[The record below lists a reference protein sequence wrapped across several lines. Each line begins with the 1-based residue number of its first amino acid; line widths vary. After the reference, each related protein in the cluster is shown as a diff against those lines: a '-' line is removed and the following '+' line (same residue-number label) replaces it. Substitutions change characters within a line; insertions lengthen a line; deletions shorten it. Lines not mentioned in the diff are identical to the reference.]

1 VPGLPGVTQL
11 PTALSPSLNTPPPV
25 ATAPAP
31 AFAAPAAADPTV
43 GSRRVSYTLRQ
54 LGLRSPMQLRGTSD
68 LQGILFGVRGD
79 EVVTQA
85 RLVLQGSTS
94 PALIPELS
102 QISVTL
108 NEQFVGAIQP
118 DRNRP
123 SFGPVEF
130 PVNPVFFADNNRMN
144 FRLSGRYA
152 VECNDPLSGLLWAV
166 VSDTSTLNLVLE
178 KLPVTRD
185 LARLPEPFFDP
196 RLLRDPLTLPVVLPD
211 GAGNETVRAAAIA
224 SSWFAVQADY
234 RGASFPVMTAPPQ
247 RGHAVVIAT
256 GPDSIPG
263 LALPRFDGPTVALV
277 PNPGDPFGLLLVLGG
292 RTGAE
297 VVTAATAVAVG
308 RQALSGELA
317 LVQTPDSPP
326 RQPYDAPRWV
336 RSDRP
341 VKLGELVDPSELQ
354 VYGYSP
360 GPISIPFRTAPD
372 LFTWRNR
379 PLDADIR
386 FRAPPGPIVDVAVS
400 RLDVTVNDLYLR
412 SFPLRRADP
421 VWPLSMA
428 SRFFGGGD
436 RSEGRVGIPTWIVF
450 GQNDLQLRFDMKPLS
465 RGDCVAVPGD
475 IRTGIDPDSTIDL
488 SGAYRFTT
496 LPNLAY
502 FVSSGFPFTRM
513 ADLSTTA
520 AVLPDRP
527 SAGELSAF
535 LGLIGR
541 LSALV
546 GHPATGLQVVRPQG
560 LQQAAERDLIVV
572 GALGRQPALPQLMQA
587 APLQLEGNRLS
598 VALPDALGQFRHLFD
613 GGARSGEVERAS
625 AQLAAPAESLG
636 AIIGFESPL
645 RAGKSV
651 LVLTGASATGLEEM
665 VLALRDPEQ
674 LPRVQGDLALLS
686 GGRIQGYRLGSSY
699 TTGRLPPWLWP
710 QLYLSSSPAGLLGI
724 LALAIVLLAAPLYW
738 VLRRRAV
745 QRLRMRTN

>member
-1 VPGLPGVTQL
+1 
-11 PTALSPSLNTPPPV
+11 
-25 ATAPAP
+25 
-31 AFAAPAAADPTV
+31 
-43 GSRRVSYTLRQ
+43 
-54 LGLRSPMQLRGTSD
+54 
-68 LQGILFGVRGD
+68 
-79 EVVTQA
+79 
-85 RLVLQGSTS
+85 
-94 PALIPELS
+94 
-102 QISVTL
+102 
-108 NEQFVGAIQP
+108 
-118 DRNRP
+118 
-123 SFGPVEF
+123 
-130 PVNPVFFADNNRMN
+130 
-144 FRLSGRYA
+144 
-152 VECNDPLSGLLWAV
+152 
-166 VSDTSTLNLVLE
+166 
-178 KLPVTRD
+178 
-185 LARLPEPFFDP
+185 
-196 RLLRDPLTLPVVLPD
+196 
-211 GAGNETVRAAAIA
+211 
-224 SSWFAVQADY
+224 
-234 RGASFPVMTAPPQ
+234 
-247 RGHAVVIAT
+247 
-256 GPDSIPG
+256 
-263 LALPRFDGPTVALV
+263 
-277 PNPGDPFGLLLVLGG
+277 
-292 RTGAE
+292 
-297 VVTAATAVAVG
+297 
-308 RQALSGELA
+308 
-317 LVQTPDSPP
+317 
-326 RQPYDAPRWV
+326 
-336 RSDRP
+336 
-341 VKLGELVDPSELQ
+341 
-354 VYGYSP
+354 
-360 GPISIPFRTAPD
+360 
-372 LFTWRNR
+372 
-379 PLDADIR
+379 
-386 FRAPPGPIVDVAVS
+386 
-400 RLDVTVNDLYLR
+400 
-412 SFPLRRADP
+412 
-421 VWPLSMA
+421 
-428 SRFFGGGD
+428 
-436 RSEGRVGIPTWIVF
+436 
-450 GQNDLQLRFDMKPLS
+450 
-465 RGDCVAVPGD
+465 VPGD

-502 FVSSGFPFTRM
+502 FVSSGFPFTRI